1 MAKRQASPT
10 SIVESWT
17 KVESR
22 SESPEAS
29 QNQTKKPTVEPKKE
43 SKICARFIIPS
54 KLAGQLI
61 GKKGSHVNVLRD
73 IYGVQ
78 IAIPDSATAE
88 RLCRIIS
95 KDLACLVDCIRDI
108 VVKLGPD
115 VCNMNNR
122 LTEGQTEI
130 RLLVNKNHCGGVIG
144 AKGARIKE
152 LRETSGATINMHGEC
167 CPGSSDR
174 ILQVSGEPDSVVEVL
189 SKVIAHIQT
198 LEPASETSRYEPGV
212 ASNTTGVHYGGI
224 RGDGTTHPNSRDH
237 IQQSYSYHHMR
248 KYGMMN
254 PYFQAISSHNMYSN
268 MPYYGYHY
276 PYGPY
281 PPMPYGY
288 PVHHHQTAYHNPAT
302 EYKMV
307 TPQTSPRLVGPQGDQ
322 SRRPGFGHGALSK

>member
-1 MAKRQASPT
+1 MAKRQANT
-10 SIVESWT
+10 EAWVQT
-17 KVESR
+17 
-22 SESPEAS
+22 PETDDVPNQL
-29 QNQTKKPTVEPKKE
+29 QNKKPAIDQKKE
-43 SKICARFIIPS
+43 TSVKICARFIIPS

-61 GKKGSHVNVLRD
+61 GKKGTHVNVLRD

-95 KDLACLVDCIRDI
+95 KDLECLVECIRDI

-152 LRETSGATINMHGEC
+152 LRESSGAVINMHGEC
-167 CPGSSDR
+167 CPGSTDR
-174 ILQVSGEPDSVVEVL
+174 ILQVSGEPYAVVEVL
-189 SKVIAHIQT
+189 GKVLGHIQT

-224 RGDGTTHPNSRDH
+224 KGDGTSHPNSRDH
-237 IQQSYSYHHMR
+237 MHHRAYHNR
-248 KYGMMN
+248 YDMMN
-254 PYFQAISSHNMYSN
+254 PYMAAMSPHAMYAN
-268 MPYYGYHY
+268 NPYYAYQY

-281 PPMPYGY
+281 PPMPYQNPYMSMHPPAYQY
-288 PVHHHQTAYHNPAT
+288 PDNT
-302 EYKMV
+302 YKALESQKRNSNV
-307 TPQTSPRLVGPQGDQ
+307 TSPRQMGPQGDQ
-322 SRRPGFGHGALSK
+322 TKRAGFGHGTR

>member
-1 MAKRQASPT
+1 MAKRQANT
-10 SIVESWT
+10 EAWVQT
-17 KVESR
+17 
-22 SESPEAS
+22 PETDDVP
-29 QNQTKKPTVEPKKE
+29 NQVQKKKPAIDPKKE
-43 SKICARFIIPS
+43 TSKKICARFIIPS

-61 GKKGSHVNVLRD
+61 GKKGTHVNVLRD

-95 KDLACLVDCIRDI
+95 KDLECLVECIRDI

-152 LRETSGATINMHGEC
+152 LRETSGAIINMHGEC
-167 CPGSSDR
+167 CPGSTDR
-174 ILQVSGEPDSVVEVL
+174 ILQVSGEPSAVVEVL
-189 SKVIAHIQT
+189 SKVLAHIQT

-224 RGDGTTHPNSRDH
+224 KGDGTSHPNTRDH
-237 IQQSYSYHHMR
+237 MHHRAYHNR
-248 KYGMMN
+248 YDMMN
-254 PYFQAISSHNMYSN
+254 PYLAGMSPHMMYATN
-268 MPYYGYHY
+268 PYYAY
-276 PYGPY
+276 PHGPY
-281 PPMPYGY
+281 PTMPYHNLHMSMH
-288 PVHHHQTAYHNPAT
+288 PPAYHYADNIYNRPESHQKT
-302 EYKMV
+302 
-307 TPQTSPRLVGPQGDQ
+307 TPRGIGPQGDQ
-322 SRRPGFGHGALSK
+322 SKRAGFGHGTR